1 MIDLSSLNE
10 EQKEAVLDTRNN
22 LLILACAGSGKTMTV
37 TYKIAYEIEN
47 GFVYPAQV
55 CAVTFTNRAAKEMK
69 DRIEKLL
76 PDTDTSRMVVRT
88 FHSLCASLLRRF
100 GESVGLSRSFAI
112 YDDDD
117 AFQVLAGVSTRDR
130 KLLRETGRLIS
141 KLKDLGIGPDD
152 RRVGDYTKDP
162 DFRTIYR
169 AYNNALRTSGN
180 VDFADLIGKAVEL
193 LDTDENARRYCHERF
208 RLVLVD
214 EYQDS
219 NGEQFEFLKR
229 FVSPSSQLIAVGDD
243 DQSIYSF
250 RGAEIRNILSFAS
263 DFKGVREIKLEKNY
277 RSTDEILAP
286 ASALIKHNT
295 KRHDKNIVS
304 ADGKRGPKPVVLIS
318 QTGSME
324 AKRVVD
330 IIRSTRNYSNT
341 AVLYRTNAQSLPFET
356 ELTKAKIPY
365 KVVGA
370 LKFYEREEI
379 KDALAFLRLLLNH
392 RDEISFRRII
402 NKPARKIGDKKL
414 EDILSYSDDIF
425 DSLSIYSEKNPGP
438 TGDGPRVFLSAWKN
452 AEKRLQTE
460 EGLGSIMTKA
470 LAETELLTYY
480 ESESDRAIRQAKLD
494 NLSQL
499 VSTLEGTERED
510 DAIIDEGVS
519 ENGAKAANSGVDA
532 LMQFLERLT
541 LDTTVLGTD
550 DPRDREGVTLITM
563 HNTKGLEYD
572 NVFCVGLED
581 RLIPGKNVDDAKAE
595 EEERRILYVAMTRAR
610 KRLYLSYARSRMMW
624 GHLEYSSPSCFFL
637 DIPSSLLD
645 GDTPM
650 NSGSYGRAPS
660 YQGYSSQKP
669 VSSYTNTPSWAKGYD
684 FSSPRKSAPKIKTD
698 EKQLEFKKG
707 DRVRA
712 TDKGDGTITDITV
725 NPDKTILTVTYDS
738 GRTSRYVAGHANIE
752 KI

>member
-1 MIDLSSLNE
+1 MIDLSPLNE
-10 EQKEAVLDTRNN
+10 EQKEAVLDTSNN

-37 TYKIAYEIEN
+37 TYKIAYEIES

-100 GESVGLSRSFAI
+100 GESVGLSPNFTI

-117 AFQVLAGVSTRDR
+117 AFQVLLGVSNRDR
-130 KLLRETGRLIS
+130 KILREISRTIS
-141 KLKDLGIGPDD
+141 KLKDLGISPDD

-162 DFRTIYR
+162 EFRVIYK
-169 AYNNALRTSGN
+169 AYNNALRASGN

-229 FVSPSSQLIAVGDD
+229 FVSPTSQLIAVGDD

-304 ADGKRGPKPVVLIS
+304 ADGKKGPKPVVLIS
-318 QTGSME
+318 QTGSLE

-330 IIRSTRNYSNT
+330 IIRSLRDYSNT

-356 ELTKAKIPY
+356 ELTKVKIPY

-379 KDALAFLRLLLNH
+379 KDSLAFLRLLLNH
-392 RDEISFRRII
+392 RDQVSFKRII
-402 NKPARKIGDKKL
+402 NKPARKIGDRKL
-414 EDILSYSDDIF
+414 EGILSFSDDIF
-425 DSLSIYSEKNPGP
+425 DSLSLYSEKNPGP
-438 TGDGPRVFLSAWKN
+438 SGDGPRVFLRAWKN
-452 AEKRLQTE
+452 AEERLKTD

-470 LAETELLTYY
+470 LAETELLSYY
-480 ESESDRAIRQAKLD
+480 ESEPDKVVRQTKMD

-510 DAIIDEGVS
+510 DAIIDDTEEKDGV
-519 ENGAKAANSGVDA
+519 KAPNSGIDA

-541 LDTTVLGTD
+541 LDTTVLGSD

-572 NVFCVGLED
+572 NVFCVGLEEK
-581 RLIPGKNVDDAKAE
+581 LIPGRSGDDEKAR

-610 KRLYLSYARSRMMW
+610 KKLYLSYARNRMMW
-624 GHLEYSSPSCFFL
+624 GHAENTTPSSFFR

-650 NSGSYGRAPS
+650 SWGGF
-660 YQGYSSQKP
+660 YSSNSYSPKP
-669 VSSYTNTPSWAKGYD
+669 VSTYTNTPSWARGYD
-684 FSSPRKSAPKIKTD
+684 FSAPRKSEPKIKTD

-707 DRVRA
+707 DRVKA
-712 TDKGDGTITDITV
+712 TDKGEGTITDITV